1 MDNNQNPIEFNGQ
14 ENAQY
19 NGQQYGAPNNAQY
32 NGQQYGAP
40 NGGQPKQKLVA
51 ALLALF
57 LGGLGIHHF
66 YLGDNKKGIIYL
78 AVNLGGGMLTCGI
91 ASLVIAIL
99 CIIDAVKLFNGT
111 TNTDFYGNPLV

>member
-40 NGGQPKQKLVA
+40 NGQFNQQYGAPNGGQPKQKLVA

-57 LGGLGIHHF
+57 LGGFGIHHF
-66 YLGDNKKGIIYL
+66 YLGDNKIE
-78 AVNLGGGMLTCGI
+78 
-91 ASLVIAIL
+91 LVQHIE
-99 CIIDAVKLFNGT
+99 
-111 TNTDFYGNPLV
+111 DFYEVNGKINTSYHYHILIRK